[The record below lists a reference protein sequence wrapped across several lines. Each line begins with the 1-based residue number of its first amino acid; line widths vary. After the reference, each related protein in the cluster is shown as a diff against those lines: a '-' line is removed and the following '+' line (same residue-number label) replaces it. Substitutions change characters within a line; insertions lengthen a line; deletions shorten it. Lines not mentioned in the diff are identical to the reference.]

1 MPGSVQKSQV
11 AEAEYFQ
18 VLQFLTDKWAAYRLR
33 VAEYYFRAFN
43 PSGPPTSEYLG
54 LAFSELNAVLQLDPQ
69 NAQAAAYL
77 NQILNNQNVLGLA
90 RDIDIIPDFP
100 YYEQVLT
107 DYGPL
112 VLALFQSATNLLL
125 GNLTLDQLRQT
136 LTREIAHIEGLK
148 LALEAEQAAAIRGT
162 QIAETE
168 KQMARTRVLNIEDRI
183 RARRQ
188 ELENRRIDWGGVLTF
203 GVFAVGAGIIALA
216 TGGAGAGML
225 LAYLPD
231 VMGLAGADFGP
242 IPGKD
247 QAEILG
253 KARGLKDYTAAKNN
267 LPNSVMPLAVSFAKM
282 VKDLSEAQGD
292 ADMIQL
298 LREATEL
305 THAQL
310 LAQMRNDQAGFALDA
325 VTAHLAQAVQDLA
338 LARTQLGGLVG
349 DIQYLE
355 QVALTLIRS
364 AQRYMDV
371 LIKYAFFAARALEI
385 YTLTD
390 MSDEIR
396 TDYGYIHPDIEQDYQ
411 DGLLPLAQLI
421 GEYETSWTRFVDIVN
436 YRNAFDSYFGSSDKV
451 NDKVFLSITDP
462 AVLAQFRATQN
473 LLLTV
478 DLPELPPT
486 RFEAKAVYILLS
498 LTGATA
504 EVPAIS
510 CLVEHGGGFTT
521 LKRDGTVAGL
531 ILKPRVTVVQTAKS
545 GITFTGVRIGA
556 NPDELSFWGR
566 GVATTWNISIEPDE
580 MTSRQID
587 LAGLSAIEIEIG
599 YEAFL

>member
-1 MPGSVQKSQV
+1 
-11 AEAEYFQ
+11 
-18 VLQFLTDKWAAYRLR
+18 
-33 VAEYYFRAFN
+33 
-43 PSGPPTSEYLG
+43 
-54 LAFSELNAVLQLDPQ
+54 
-69 NAQAAAYL
+69 
-77 NQILNNQNVLGLA
+77 
-90 RDIDIIPDFP
+90 
-100 YYEQVLT
+100 
-107 DYGPL
+107 
-112 VLALFQSATNLLL
+112 
-125 GNLTLDQLRQT
+125 
-136 LTREIAHIEGLK
+136 
-148 LALEAEQAAAIRGT
+148 
-162 QIAETE
+162 
-168 KQMARTRVLNIEDRI
+168 
-183 RARRQ
+183 
-188 ELENRRIDWGGVLTF
+188 
-203 GVFAVGAGIIALA
+203 
-216 TGGAGAGML
+216 
-225 LAYLPD
+225 
-231 VMGLAGADFGP
+231 
-242 IPGKD
+242 
-247 QAEILG
+247 
-253 KARGLKDYTAAKNN
+253 
-267 LPNSVMPLAVSFAKM
+267 MPLAVSFAKM

-292 ADMIQL
+292 SDMIQL

-371 LIKYAFFAARALEI
+371 LIKYAFFAARSLEI

-545 GITFTGVRIGA
+545 GITFTGVRIGSK
-556 NPDELSFWGR
+556 PDELSFWGR

-580 MTSRQID
+580 MASRQID